1 MCDVQKGMEHMK
13 RAEALDIL
21 KTYREELNTALS
33 DVDGI
38 PVVLEALDFVI
49 CDYEKRLTFEAFIK
63 KIEADHD
70 KD

>member
-1 MCDVQKGMEHMK
+1 MNKV
-13 RAEALDIL
+13 EALGIL
-21 KTYREELNTALS
+21 KSYREELNTALS

-38 PVVLEALDFVI
+38 PVILDALDFVI